1 MKIKVS
7 ELQNNIMCIYKI
19 TFPNNKIYIGLSNNI
34 KRRMYEHNNAAK
46 ASTPCDFAIIKYGKI
61 EEIEI
66 VEIIN
71 DYKLL
76 KERERY
82 WIQFYDSFNREKGYN
97 ITIGGDASEH
107 VGELNPRAVFT
118 NSQVLDIRKRR
129 FSGERK
135 RDVYKDYSNFSFGT
149 FEKIWLGIGYSN
161 IGSEYII
168 PTNSISRQEYSSNA
182 NKGIKNGR
190 SKLTKNDII
199 EIRMRYDNG
208 ENIKSILNDFNVSLS
223 TMKRVCNRETYKDI
237 N

>member
-82 WIQFYDSFNREKGYN
+82 WIQFYDSFNKEKGYN